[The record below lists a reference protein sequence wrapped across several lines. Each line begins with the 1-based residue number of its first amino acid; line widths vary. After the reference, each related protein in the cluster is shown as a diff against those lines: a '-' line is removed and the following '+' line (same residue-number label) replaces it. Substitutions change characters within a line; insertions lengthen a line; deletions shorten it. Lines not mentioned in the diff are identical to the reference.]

1 MANISTT
8 TTPTGDSSDTVTP
21 SPSVSPQP
29 MGDSNVDRIR
39 SILCDITRSREE
51 LKPKEKKAREAEE
64 VWKRLAASPEEA
76 AQNEEKFKKALADWK
91 AGVSVIREH
100 ESKLRALLAPM
111 NESIESEAQL
121 EAQLDV
127 SMERDALVVDQ
138 QALPLKGA
146 SPDESPEYIVK
157 AGDRYYKTKE
167 VPAGVTYLTHDG
179 TRVPTSKHYT
189 DVSVAKFVLEG
200 GAFDSPNLAAM
211 KVEMELLKAAGFE
224 VDRVGIFK
232 KDSVR
237 AALEMAEKEIKNS
250 TETLVPAYRTF
261 VMELFKNDPSNTE
274 LTGAIIA
281 KSVGQDKV
289 VLAIEGQLTSER
301 WSALQSNCVAYLG
314 KTELREVAFGKL
326 GCEGFEFPVRTRVS
340 VERGPN
346 TVANVQNKIKGRLCK
361 ESSRNRKERSKW
373 LRSVFLFYKEALEAL
388 FDPEVQTALTG
399 KRDKLCMQLI
409 NEGLEKL
416 FTPPIRAAK
425 RPQDLLEYLFQLKSE
440 ECSAR
445 FLVLKYFQRADGK
458 TLDQQKA
465 CMFFL
470 YSNETLRKKLNI
482 AHPNVVPT
490 GSKTYNQAVEALKK
504 QLGDK
509 YDRYCLCALVF
520 YFVKLKLAKNKT
532 ELSDRFKLAVCG
544 KKMDG
549 TDAPKTT
556 KRPKAPE
563 AAEAYDKSFG
573 MGKRKRTPEEETE
586 GSTSSPKRLRTTQT
600 PQTQTLQTSGVDVKF
615 RKRRALVKGLLV
627 QELGFDPAKV
637 DTVDNFKGTVETMK
651 FKELQKLLA
660 LLQLGGKGKAVD
672 LRNKLRE
679 YLGYF

>member
-8 TTPTGDSSDTVTP
+8 TTPTGDSSDTTVTP
-21 SPSVSPQP
+21 SISPP
-29 MGDSNVDRIR
+29 LVADSNVERIR
-39 SILCDITRSREE
+39 SIFTDITRSREE

-76 AQNEEKFKKALADWK
+76 AQNEEEFKKALADWK

-111 NESIESEAQL
+111 NESIESEEQL
-121 EAQLDV
+121 GAQLDV
-127 SMERDALVVDQ
+127 SASRAALIVDQ
-138 QALPLKGA
+138 KALPLKGA

-157 AGDRYYKTKE
+157 AGDRYYKTEE
-167 VPAGVTYLTHDG
+167 VPAGGVTHYTHDG

-189 DVSVAKFVLEG
+189 YVSVTKFVLQS
-200 GAFDSPNLAAM
+200 GAFDSNERLKEQMRKLEAVQFNVENLDIYDRASVNTAY
-211 KVEMELLKAAGFE
+211 EL
-224 VDRVGIFK
+224 VVN
-232 KDSVR
+232 
-237 AALEMAEKEIKNS
+237 EIKES
-250 TETLVPAYRTF
+250 TETLLPHYRTF
-261 VMELFKNDPSNTE
+261 VMELFTNDPSNTE

-361 ESSRNRKERSKW
+361 QSTNRKERSKW

-440 ECSAR
+440 EWSAR
-445 FLVLKYFQRADGK
+445 FLVLKFFKMPNDK
-458 TLDQQKA
+458 PLDQQKA

-470 YSNETLRKKLNI
+470 YSNE
-482 AHPNVVPT
+482 
-490 GSKTYNQAVEALKK
+490 E
-504 QLGDK
+504 
-509 YDRYCLCALVF
+509 
-520 YFVKLKLAKNKT
+520 
-532 ELSDRFKLAVCG
+532 
-544 KKMDG
+544 
-549 TDAPKTT
+549 
-556 KRPKAPE
+556 
-563 AAEAYDKSFG
+563 
-573 MGKRKRTPEEETE
+573 
-586 GSTSSPKRLRTTQT
+586 
-600 PQTQTLQTSGVDVKF
+600 
-615 RKRRALVKGLLV
+615 
-627 QELGFDPAKV
+627 
-637 DTVDNFKGTVETMK
+637 
-651 FKELQKLLA
+651 
-660 LLQLGGKGKAVD
+660 
-672 LRNKLRE
+672 LRNKLKFADPYVVPKGSKRTNR
-679 YLGYF
+679 LSKH